1 MKDRIISIEAMEILD
16 SRGNPTIRTR
26 VSLENGVAE
35 LLQYLPEHQPEKMKP
50 LNSVMGTRAVTE
62 EMVCSRPWKT

>member
-26 VSLENGVAE
+26 VSLENGVCGTASVPSGAVS
-35 LLQYLPEHQPEKMKP
+35 YTHLPLPTSD
-50 LNSVMGTRAVTE
+50 LV
-62 EMVCSRPWKT
+62 